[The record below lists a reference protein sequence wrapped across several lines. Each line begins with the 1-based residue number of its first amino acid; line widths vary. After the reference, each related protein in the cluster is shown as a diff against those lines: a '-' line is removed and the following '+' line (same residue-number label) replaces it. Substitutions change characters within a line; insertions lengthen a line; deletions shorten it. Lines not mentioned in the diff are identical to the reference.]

1 MADKDMV
8 ESEGGESKGLLG
20 GLKSAASGIGK
31 AAHRVRTNPYLNAYG
46 AAVTTMARAGMNVA
60 GTMPKFM
67 MYNAAY
73 DTARNLWD
81 RAKDVPED
89 ERHPSPV
96 GHGKELIVK
105 LLTKL
110 QNDSSNEIKSDTNRQ
125 PVEEPSELEQ
135 YGGTPPQDPEFEGGF
150 EELAPVNYS
159 LTDGDSTDTMGL
171 DENKGVQRYNPGVT
185 KRPGYDAKSNR
196 GIKGALE
203 LRDIPQDRAQEIQN
217 GRITLQGKTYSIVG
231 LTGDKFL
238 VPDPDQVDY
247 SRRS

>member
-8 ESEGGESKGLLG
+8 ESEGGESKNLLG

-31 AAHRVRTNPYLNAYG
+31 AANRVRTDPYLNAYG
-46 AAVTTMARAGMNVA
+46 AAVTTMAKSGMNVA
-60 GTMPKFM
+60 GTMPKFVA
-67 MYNAAY
+67 YNAAY

-81 RAKDVPED
+81 RSRDVPED
-89 ERHPSPV
+89 ERHPISMP
-96 GHGKELIVK
+96 GKDLIVK

-135 YGGTPPQDPEFEGGF
+135 YGGTPPQDPEFDGGF
-150 EELAPVNYS
+150 EELTPVNYS

-185 KRPGYDAKSNR
+185 KRPGYDAANNR
-196 GIKGALE
+196 GIKGSLE
-203 LRDIPQDRAQEIQN
+203 LGAIPQDRAQEIQN

-231 LTGDKFL
+231 LTGDKYL

-247 SRRS
+247 SRKS

>member
-31 AAHRVRTNPYLNAYG
+31 AANRVRTDPYLNAYA

-73 DTARNLWD
+73 DTARNVWD
-81 RAKDVPED
+81 QAKDVPED
-89 ERHPSPV
+89 ERHPISMP
-96 GHGKELIVK
+96 GKELIVK

-135 YGGTPPQDPEFEGGF
+135 YGVTPPQDPEFEGGF
-150 EELAPVNYS
+150 EAVSYTHLTLPTIYS
-159 LTDGDSTDTMGL
+159 
-171 DENKGVQRYNPGVT
+171 V
-185 KRPGYDAKSNR
+185 
-196 GIKGALE
+196 
-203 LRDIPQDRAQEIQN
+203 
-217 GRITLQGKTYSIVG
+217 
-231 LTGDKFL
+231 
-238 VPDPDQVDY
+238 
-247 SRRS
+247 